1 MNKDITSRDVIEG
14 KATTEEYVTSRVI
27 DLTPTWEGVVPI
39 YIDVLL
45 NPKAGEKA
53 INASRTEIE
62 RMAKLADLYVKA
74 AQPAERYQIAEWH
87 AEPSPEGDTGRWLF
101 IAHGARYTADE
112 AASMQARIEARGGR
126 VMLLPC

>member
-74 AQPAERYQIAEWH
+74 AQPAERYQIASWV
-87 AEPSPEGDTGRWLF
+87 AEPAPGDRGRWLL
-101 IAHGARYTADE
+101 IAHGARYAADE
-112 AASMQARIEARGGR
+112 AAKMQERIEARGGR